1 LAVATRRED
10 GVMYFL
16 KSVEEALRRGEL
28 SVDLL
33 NAVVHHDSLGW
44 RMTSARKTHIDEFGD
59 EIKRGEDYYRRESG
73 PEVVDVFRLSVHSM
87 NKVLRVLFEW
97 NNGGLT
103 IAKLVLRERDAG
115 IRAALDRLDEVERNE
130 KESPAPPG

>member
-1 LAVATRRED
+1 
-10 GVMYFL
+10 MYFL
-16 KSVEEALRRGEL
+16 KFVEEALKRGEL

-44 RMTSARKTHIDEFGD
+44 RMTSARKAHIDEFGD

-73 PEVVDVFRLSVHSM
+73 PEVVDVLRLSVRSM
-87 NKVLRVLFEW
+87 DKVLRVLFEW
-97 NNGGLT
+97 NNGGLAM
-103 IAKLVLRERDAG
+103 AKLVLRERDDS
-115 IRAALDRLDEVERNE
+115 IRAALDRLDEMQRNE

>member
-1 LAVATRRED
+1 
-10 GVMYFL
+10 MYFL
-16 KSVEEALRRGEL
+16 KFVEEALKRGEL

-73 PEVVDVFRLSVHSM
+73 PEVVDVFRLSVRSM
-87 NKVLRVLFEW
+87 DKVLRVLFEW
-97 NNGGLT
+97 NNGGLAM
-103 IAKLVLRERDAG
+103 AKLVLRERDDS
-115 IRAALDRLDEVERNE
+115 IRAALDRLDEMQRNE

>member
-1 LAVATRRED
+1 
-10 GVMYFL
+10 MYFL
-16 KSVEEALRRGEL
+16 KFVEEALKRGEL

-44 RMTSARKTHIDEFGD
+44 RMTSARKAHVDEFGD

-73 PEVVDVFRLSVHSM
+73 PEVVDVLRLSVRSM
-87 NKVLRVLFEW
+87 DKVLRVLFEW
-97 NNGGLT
+97 NNGGLAM
-103 IAKLVLRERDAG
+103 AKLVLRERDDS
-115 IRAALDRLDEVERNE
+115 IRAALDRLDEVQRNE

>member
-1 LAVATRRED
+1 
-10 GVMYFL
+10 MYLL
-16 KSVEEALRRGEL
+16 KSVEEALKRGEL

-73 PEVVDVFRLSVHSM
+73 SEVVDVFRLSVRSM
-87 NKVLRVLFEW
+87 DKVLRVLFEW
-97 NNGGLT
+97 NPGGLAM
-103 IAKLVLRERDAG
+103 AKLVLKERDDS
-115 IRAALDRLDEVERNE
+115 IRAALDRLDEVQRNE
-130 KESPAPPG
+130 KEGPVPPG

>member
-1 LAVATRRED
+1 
-10 GVMYFL
+10 MYFL
-16 KSVEEALRRGEL
+16 KFVEEALKRGEL

-44 RMTSARKTHIDEFGD
+44 RMTSARKAHIDEFGD

-73 PEVVDVFRLSVHSM
+73 PEVVDVLRLSVRSM
-87 NKVLRVLFEW
+87 DKVLRVLFEW
-97 NNGGLT
+97 NNGGLAM
-103 IAKLVLRERDAG
+103 AKLVLRERDDS
-115 IRAALDRLDEVERNE
+115 IRAALDRLDEVQRNE

>member
-1 LAVATRRED
+1 
-10 GVMYFL
+10 MYFL

-33 NAVVHHDSLGW
+33 NAIVHHDSLGW
-44 RMTSARKTHIDEFGD
+44 RITSARKTHVDEFGD

-73 PEVVDVFRLSVHSM
+73 PEVVDVFRLSVRSM
-87 NKVLRVLFEW
+87 DKILRVLFEW
-97 NNGGLT
+97 NNGGLA
-103 IAKLVLRERDAG
+103 IAKLVLRERDAS
-115 IRAALDRLDEVERNE
+115 IRAALDRLDEVQRNE

>member
-1 LAVATRRED
+1 
-10 GVMYFL
+10 MYFL
-16 KSVEEALRRGEL
+16 KFVEEALKRGEL

-44 RMTSARKTHIDEFGD
+44 RMTSARKAHVDEFGD

-73 PEVVDVFRLSVHSM
+73 PEVVDVLRLSVRSM
-87 NKVLRVLFEW
+87 DKDLRVLFEW
-97 NNGGLT
+97 NNGGLAM
-103 IAKLVLRERDAG
+103 AKLVLRERDDS
-115 IRAALDRLDEVERNE
+115 IRAALDRLDEVQRNE

>member
-1 LAVATRRED
+1 
-10 GVMYFL
+10 MYFL
-16 KSVEEALRRGEL
+16 KVVEEALKRGEL

-44 RMTSARKTHIDEFGD
+44 RMTSARKAHIDEFGD

-73 PEVVDVFRLSVHSM
+73 PEVVDVLRLSVRSM
-87 NKVLRVLFEW
+87 DKVLRVLFEW
-97 NNGGLT
+97 NNGGLAM
-103 IAKLVLRERDAG
+103 AKLVLRERDDS
-115 IRAALDRLDEVERNE
+115 IRAALDRLDEMQRNE

>member
-1 LAVATRRED
+1 
-10 GVMYFL
+10 MYFL

-103 IAKLVLRERDAG
+103 IA
-115 IRAALDRLDEVERNE
+115 
-130 KESPAPPG
+130 

>member
-1 LAVATRRED
+1 
-10 GVMYFL
+10 MYFL
-16 KSVEEALRRGEL
+16 KSVEEALKRGEL

-44 RMTSARKTHIDEFGD
+44 RITSARRTHIDEFGD

-73 PEVVDVFRLSVHSM
+73 PEVVDVFRLSVRSM
-87 NKVLRVLFEW
+87 DKVLRVLFEW
-97 NNGGLT
+97 NNEGLAM
-103 IAKLVLRERDAG
+103 AKLVLRERDDS

-130 KESPAPPG
+130 REGPAPPG

>member
-1 LAVATRRED
+1 
-10 GVMYFL
+10 MYFL
-16 KSVEEALRRGEL
+16 KFVEEALRRGEL

-73 PEVVDVFRLSVHSM
+73 PEVVDVFRLSVRSM
-87 NKVLRVLFEW
+87 DKVLRVLFEW
-97 NNGGLT
+97 NNGGLAM
-103 IAKLVLRERDAG
+103 AKLVLRERDAS
-115 IRAALDRLDEVERNE
+115 IRAALDRLDEVQQNE

>member
-1 LAVATRRED
+1 
-10 GVMYFL
+10 MYFL

-73 PEVVDVFRLSVHSM
+73 PEVVDVFRLSVRSM
-87 NKVLRVLFEW
+87 DKVLRVLFEW
-97 NNGGLT
+97 NNGGLAM
-103 IAKLVLRERDAG
+103 AKLVLRERDDS
-115 IRAALDRLDEVERNE
+115 IRAALDRLDEVQQNE

>member
-1 LAVATRRED
+1 
-10 GVMYFL
+10 MYFL

-73 PEVVDVFRLSVHSM
+73 PDVVDVFRLSARSM
-87 NKVLRVLFEW
+87 DKVLRVLFEW
-97 NNGGLT
+97 NNGGM
-103 IAKLVLRERDAG
+103 AMARLVLKERDDS
-115 IRAALDRLDEVERNE
+115 IRAALDRLDEVQRNE
-130 KESPAPPG
+130 KESAAPPG

>member
-1 LAVATRRED
+1 
-10 GVMYFL
+10 MYFL
-16 KSVEEALRRGEL
+16 KVVEEALKRGEL

-44 RMTSARKTHIDEFGD
+44 RITSARKAHIDEFGD

-73 PEVVDVFRLSVHSM
+73 PEVVDVLRLSVRSM
-87 NKVLRVLFEW
+87 DKVLRVLFEW
-97 NNGGLT
+97 NNGGLAM
-103 IAKLVLRERDAG
+103 AKLVLRERDDS
-115 IRAALDRLDEVERNE
+115 IRAALDRLDEMQRNE